1 MGSGDLSAAL
11 ARNLALGILTPASS
25 VRAAEENAANP
36 ETQEKAR
43 RRPRQEQES
52 ENESEKESL
61 DDLGP
66 SLEAGG
72 QPAHQ
77 LDRLA

>member
-1 MGSGDLSAAL
+1 MGSGDLSTDL
-11 ARNLALGILTPASS
+11 AVNSALGVLTPASS
-25 VRAAEENAANP
+25 VRAAEGNAANP

-43 RRPRQEQES
+43 RRPRPEQEN
-52 ENESEKESL
+52 ENQKESL

-66 SLEAGG
+66 SLQAGDE
-72 QPAHQ
+72 PAHQ